1 VYSLL
6 AQGVAR
12 RRRELGIRLAL
23 GATRRQLE
31 VMVVGRSVAWTV
43 PGLLAGVLLSIGAAR
58 LLEGLLFGVAPRDPR
73 MLALTAAIV
82 LLAAL
87 VAAWIPARRAGRM
100 DAVVSLRGD

>member
-1 VYSLL
+1 
-6 AQGVAR
+6 
-12 RRRELGIRLAL
+12 LGIRLAL

-31 VMVVGRSVAWTV
+31 AMVVGRSVAWTV
-43 PGLLAGVLLSIGAAR
+43 PGLVVGVLLSIGAAR

-87 VAAWIPARRAGRM
+87 AAAWIPARRAGRM
-100 DAVVSLRGD
+100 DASVSLRGD